1 MKKLTDFANYM
12 TRFFSVHLAGVR
24 NLSKNTIVSYRDT
37 FRLLLLF
44 CQDICSIK
52 PEKLTIAMIEPKL
65 VIQFLDWLQTE
76 RNCSI
81 STRNQR
87 LAAIHAFFR
96 YLQSKVVSYF

>member
-52 PEKLTIAMIEPKL
+52 PEKLPDWNKDENL
-65 VIQFLDWLQTE
+65 LNFLENL
-76 RNCSI
+76 
-81 STRNQR
+81 
-87 LAAIHAFFR
+87 
-96 YLQSKVVSYF
+96 